1 MSHSALLLQQP
12 RPRRVVSDR
21 SSSGGGCGGNLGC
34 FALILLG
41 GGILYLILRGRGDR
55 QEVLGASKRPM
66 GSGPLQPVTFACP
79 YPKCPTCGGSSDKM
93 RQQWDGMRKV
103 TWTCGYCSAVAGVQ
117 ELKDEELP
125 ASARQRLGLDAPAQA
140 MPGQGFNQ
148 GYGGGG
154 GGIGNLL
161 TGMMIGSMMGGDHH
175 HDRPRDDDWTG
186 GSGSSGDGGGTGG
199 SDWGESSGGGSDW
212 GDSGGSSDSGGGDS
226 GGGDSGGGS
235 DW

>member
-1 MSHSALLLQQP
+1 MLQIAMLIQQP

-21 SSSGGGCGGNLGC
+21 SSSSDGCGGSLGC
-34 FALILLG
+34 FGLILLG
-41 GGILYLILRGRGDR
+41 GGILYLVMRGRGDR
-55 QEVLGASKRPM
+55 KEVLGASKRPM

-93 RQQWDGMRKV
+93 KQQWDGMRKV

-125 ASARQRLGLDAPAQA
+125 ASARQRLGMDQPG
-140 MPGQGFNQ
+140 MPLQGQPGFNQ
-148 GYGGGG
+148 GYGGG

-161 TGMMIGSMMGGDHH
+161 TGMMIGGMMGGSSH
-175 HDRPRDDDWTG
+175 HDRPRDDDWSG
-186 GSGSSGDGGGTGG
+186 GTGSSGDGGASSG
-199 SDWGESSGGGSDW
+199 SDWGESSSGGSDW
-212 GDSGGSSDSGGGDS
+212 GDSGG
-226 GGGDSGGGS
+226 DSGGGS

>member
-1 MSHSALLLQQP
+1 MLQIAMLLHQP

-21 SSSGGGCGGNLGC
+21 GSSSGGGCGSLGC
-34 FALILLG
+34 FGLILLG
-41 GGILYLILRGRGDR
+41 GGILYLIMRGRGDR

-93 RQQWDGMRKV
+93 KQQWDGMRKV
-103 TWTCGYCSAVAGVQ
+103 TWTCGYCTAVAGVQ

-125 ASARQRLGLDAPAQA
+125 ASARQRLGLDGPAQQFQ
-140 MPGQGFNQ
+140 GQQGFNQ
-148 GYGGGG
+148 GYGGVGG
-154 GGIGNLL
+154 GLGNIL
-161 TGMMIGSMMGGDHH
+161 TGMMIGNMLGGGH
-175 HDRPRDDDWTG
+175 HDRPRDDDWSG
-186 GSGSSGDGGGTGG
+186 GGSSGGDSGGSGG

-212 GDSGGSSDSGGGDS
+212 GDSGGSSDSGG
-226 GGGDSGGGS
+226 DSGGGS

>member
-1 MSHSALLLQQP
+1 MRPYALLVHQP

-21 SSSGGGCGGNLGC
+21 SSSGGGCVGSLGC
-34 FALILLG
+34 FALLLVG
-41 GGILYLILRGRGDR
+41 GVVLYLIFRGRGDQ

-93 RQQWDGMRKV
+93 KQQWDGMRKV

-125 ASARQRLGLDAPAQA
+125 ASARQRLGLDQPQ
-140 MPGQGFNQ
+140 MPMQGQPGYGP

-154 GGIGNLL
+154 SGIGNIL
-161 TGMMIGSMMGGDHH
+161 TGMMIGNMLGGDHH

-186 GSGSSGDGGGTGG
+186 GSGGSSGSSDGSSSSG
-199 SDWGESSGGGSDW
+199 SDWGESSGGSDW
-212 GDSGGSSDSGGGDS
+212 GGGDS
-226 GGGDSGGGS
+226 GGGDSGGSDSGGS